1 MTLFAVQNIGL
12 STFDIL
18 QVTLIQLPLQRL
30 SHFYRISR
38 YHNTLKQRCI
48 CVFRWVWP
56 QQYSI
61 WSQFRSVKLA
71 GCDQFALLILSHL
84 LEFAN
89 PAPQPTSDITFSIN
103 SSTVIRLFFYNMPH
117 YLASPLRSFF
127 SYRTALC
134 TALRTALRTSQNTSF
149 LQDWDLRRRLIL
161 QKMLFICTSIGV
173 SSLKGRMNQ

>member
-30 SHFYRISR
+30 PHFYRISR

-56 QQYSI
+56 QQYST
-61 WSQFRSVKLA
+61 WSQFRSVKLAA

-127 SYRTALC
+127 SYRT
-134 TALRTALRTSQNTSF
+134 SQNTSF

-173 SSLKGRMNQ
+173 FLLKGRMNQ

>member
-1 MTLFAVQNIGL
+1 MTLFAVQDICLN
-12 STFDIL
+12 TFYVL
-18 QVTLIQLPLQRL
+18 RVTLIQLPLQRL

-48 CVFRWVWP
+48 YVFLWVWL

-71 GCDQFALLILSHL
+71 DCDQFALLILSHL

-89 PAPQPTSDITFSIN
+89 PAPQPTSDITFGIH
-103 SSTVIRLFFYNMPH
+103 SSTVFRLFFHNMPH

-127 SYRTALC
+127 SY
-134 TALRTALRTSQNTSF
+134 RTSQNTSF

-161 QKMLFICTSIGV
+161 QKRPFIGV
-173 SSLKGRMNQ
+173 SSLKG